1 MPPGVTPEANLLSV
15 GKLESS
21 GLSVIGFD
29 LLNIGKLK
37 LAVKDCLQ
45 LFCIIPDLKEG
56 IGITL
61 GKLDLLSETDNDGLL
76 TELSINK
83 EETFYRDLLSD
94 YLGPESALLIV
105 KRYELHG
112 VGIDAVLY
120 CLLYVLVELF
130 KHNNLFSPA
139 FCR

>member
-21 GLSVIGFD
+21 GLAVIGLD
-29 LLNIGKLK
+29 LLDIGKLE
-37 LAVKDCLQ
+37 LSVKDCLQ
-45 LFCIIPDLKEG
+45 HLRIIPDLKEG

-61 GKLDLLSETDNDGLL
+61 GKLDLLSQTDNDDLL
-76 TELSINK
+76 SELAIDE
-83 EETFYRDLLSD
+83 EETVYRDLLAYD
-94 YLGPESALLIV
+94 LGPESALLIV
-105 KRYELHG
+105 ERYKLHG

-130 KHNNLFSPA
+130 KHKLLSFSGL
-139 FCR
+139 CR